1 MAKKETIERVS
12 ISENRI
18 GLETSMVVNRLTDT
32 CLYSGFFGRLDSAR
46 MKLITDEI
54 LDAME
59 QSSNDTIVIDL
70 SNVDIID
77 SAVAAHLIRTG
88 DVLKLIGCHI
98 IFCGINTRVAQTM
111 VTVGVE
117 FSRYYVSKDLKSA
130 LKLVYELHGLTLVP
144 ATPILATKTAAH
156 TNKTPAQEMQTI

>member
-1 MAKKETIERVS
+1 MAKKEATQRVS
-12 ISENRI
+12 ISEKRI
-18 GLETSMVVNRLTDT
+18 GLESSMVVNKLTDN

-46 MKLITDEI
+46 MKSITDEI

-59 QSSNDTIVIDL
+59 QTTNDTIVVDL

-88 DVLKLIGCHI
+88 DVIKLIGCHV

-117 FSRYYVSKDLKSA
+117 FSKYHVCKDLKAA
-130 LKLVYELHGLTLVP
+130 LRLVFELHGLALVP
-144 ATPILATKTAAH
+144 IAKLALQAGRPSVAE
-156 TNKTPAQEMQTI
+156 NQLA

>member
-1 MAKKETIERVS
+1 MAKKETTQRVS
-12 ISENRI
+12 ISEKRI
-18 GLETSMVVNRLTDT
+18 GLESSMVVSQLTDT

-46 MKLITDEI
+46 MKTIIDDI

-59 QSSNDTIVIDL
+59 HSVNDTIIIDL

-88 DVLKLIGCHI
+88 DVIRLIGCNVV
-98 IFCGINTRVAQTM
+98 FCGINSRVAQTM

-117 FSRYYVSKDLKSA
+117 FIKYHVCKDLKAA
-130 LKLVYELHGLTLVP
+130 LRLVYELHGLALVP
-144 ATPILATKTAAH
+144 VAKLPQV
-156 TNKTPAQEMQTI
+156 NKVTEIPVI